1 MIDKN
6 AQRARAAQLTADL
19 AAQGLKAPVL
29 PMPAVTKKSLAA
41 PASAR
46 KSGASVKYDCAGQT
60 LAVGD
65 TVATTVDG
73 QVSKLVV
80 GKVTSFAPKKV
91 VVEVPAKPNSRE
103 ARAGLKVVAIT
114 KFPEQLAKLVL

>member
-19 AAQGLKAPVL
+19 AAQGLKKPDL
-29 PMPAVTKKSLAA
+29 PMPVIKKSLAA

-46 KSGASVKYDCAGQT
+46 KSNASVKYDCAGQT

-65 TVATTVDG
+65 KVATTVDG
-73 QVSKLVV
+73 QVSRLVV
-80 GKVTSFAPKKV
+80 GKITSFAPKKV
-91 VVEVPAKPNSRE
+91 VVEVPAKPGSRE
-103 ARAGLKVVAIT
+103 ARNGLTTVAIT
-114 KFPEQLAKLVL
+114 KFPEQLAKLAL